1 MLRMRSPRCHSG
13 DSRSW
18 MIKSA
23 RFQCRTIVP
32 IVSKACKKGQE
43 QISNIRSFLILP
55 KLTLI
60 RPLSSCSGGDA
71 FQNRLPGYL
80 TKLNCLNGMSA
91 RRQHPL
97 VNNNNTVVPKVSI
110 TSVSPKARKA
120 RKYKISNP
128 DPAFLRYRTRTQTEH
143 PNQTSASKVLKT
155 MYGCLNAAR
164 LSSDVSMMW

>member
-43 QISNIRSFLILP
+43 QISNIRSFLI
-55 KLTLI
+55 
-60 RPLSSCSGGDA
+60 C
-71 FQNRLPGYL
+71 QNRLPGYL

-155 MYGCLNAAR
+155 TKPQ
-164 LSSDVSMMW
+164 